1 MTDLTTLPYA
11 VIFDLDG
18 TLTNYD
24 HRAEHLVPPNRDM
37 MTFFSKMEDDTVIDW
52 CLNMLRDF
60 QRSGITIILL
70 TGRPDSFR
78 PHTERWL
85 KKHNISY
92 DMLLM
97 RDAAD
102 FRPGA
107 IVKEEIFRQ
116 EILGK
121 YHVKLAVDDN
131 PRIIKMWKKLGI
143 ELAFYCGTDA
153 DWANDNDPTP

>member
-1 MTDLTTLPYA
+1 MTDLTPLPIA
-11 VIFDLDG
+11 IIFDLDG
-18 TLTNYD
+18 TLTDYS
-24 HRAEHLVPPNRDM
+24 HRAHHLTPPNRDM
-37 MTFFSKMEDDTVIDW
+37 MTFFSKMEDDTVYEW
-52 CLNMLRDF
+52 CLNILLEA
-60 QRSGITIILL
+60 QRAGYVVILL

-97 RDAAD
+97 RKADD

-107 IVKEEIFRQ
+107 VVKEEIFRA

-121 YHVKLAVDDN
+121 CHVQLAVDDN
-131 PRIIKMWKKLGI
+131 PRIIKMWQQLDVYT
-143 ELAFYCGTDA
+143 LYCGTAEDM
-153 DWANDNDPTP
+153 ANDNDPTP